1 MNNPTYHLKE
11 LEKEETKPRI
21 SRRKEINMS
30 GNKQNR
36 DQQVIEK
43 INEPRAVFVKGYTN
57 STGRWLGSPK
67 RKERK
72 PKEIRYE
79 RRKITDTIE
88 IQKAIR

>member
-30 GNKQNR
+30 GNK
-36 DQQVIEK
+36 
-43 INEPRAVFVKGYTN
+43 PRAGFVKGYTN

-88 IQKAIR
+88 VQKTIDHIMNSYIPAN